1 MFELLIGAFIFF
13 VVLKVL
19 FSLGF
24 GLLRV
29 GLSMVGFILLFLLLP
44 IGLGLLLPIFIVG
57 GVFYLLFAL
66 LGAIF

>member
-24 GLLRV
+24 GLLRA
-29 GLSMVGFILLFLLLP
+29 GIAIVGFFLLFLLLP
-44 IGLGLLLPIFIVG
+44 IGLGLLLPIIIVG
-57 GVFYLLFAL
+57 GVFYLLLAFLA
-66 LGAIF
+66 AIF

>member
-1 MFELLIGAFIFF
+1 MFEILIGALIFF

-24 GLLRV
+24 GLLRA
-29 GLSMVGFILLFLLLP
+29 GIALAGFLLLFLLLP
-44 IGLGLLLPIFIVG
+44 IGLGLLLPILIVG
-57 GVFYLLFAL
+57 GVFYVLFAL

>member
-1 MFELLIGAFIFF
+1 MIELLIGALIFF

-24 GLLRV
+24 GLLRA
-29 GLSMVGFILLFLLLP
+29 GIALVGFILLFLLLP
-44 IGLGLLLPIFIVG
+44 IGLGLLLPIIIVG
-57 GVFYLLFAL
+57 GVFYLLFAI